1 MNLLE
6 DLARRQIEPN
16 QAIESLVDYVRSECR
31 NFLFE
36 NKSHGFLKDD
46 LIGEGNLALVR
57 ACRRIYEQ
65 GDLKIAHAGYLKTCI
80 WNAFQDC
87 IRNEQPIRPPKF
99 DDVLSTPDD
108 MLSRETLHD
117 EIEHPFDPF
126 ADVDLVDTIEAL
138 DLADFQTEVLRL
150 KISGETIEMIAEI
163 LDVTKYSVNQALRI
177 IRKRLDDV
185 NS

>member
-16 QAIESLVDYVRSECR
+16 EAMLSLLDYVRSECR

-36 NKSHGFLKDD
+36 NKSHGYLKDD

-57 ACRRIYEQ
+57 ACNRIHEQ
-65 GDLKIAHAGYLKTCI
+65 GDLKIAHAGYLKTCL

-87 IRNEQPIRPPKF
+87 IRNEQSIRPPKF

-108 MLSRETLHD
+108 MLTRETLTD
-117 EIEHPFDPF
+117 DVEQSFDPF
-126 ADVDLVDTIEAL
+126 AEIDLQDTIEAL

-150 KISGETIEMIAEI
+150 KITGETIEAIAEH
-163 LDVTKYSVNQALRI
+163 LEVTKYSVNQALRI
-177 IRKRLDDV
+177 IRKRLNDV
-185 NS
+185 DS